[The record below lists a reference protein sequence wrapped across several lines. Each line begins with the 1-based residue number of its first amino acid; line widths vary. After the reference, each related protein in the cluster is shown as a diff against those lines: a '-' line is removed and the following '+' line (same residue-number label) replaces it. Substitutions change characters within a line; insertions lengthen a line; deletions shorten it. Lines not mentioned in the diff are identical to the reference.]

1 MRQYLATIHTRSD
14 KHKKRFALLTSGGFT
29 LFIFIIWS
37 LVKFSPFGSDS
48 NAVVANEVNVP
59 TNTANAI
66 SPLDNISS
74 GISAS
79 FQALKDQFTSLKG
92 NVQSVNLQGQ
102 YNEMRTDA
110 INNQTNQ

>member
-1 MRQYLATIHTRSD
+1 MRHYLSTLHTKSD
-14 KHKKRFALLTSGGFT
+14 THKKRFALLTSGGFT
-29 LFIFIIWS
+29 LFIFVIWS
-37 LVKFSPFGSDS
+37 LVRFSPFSTSDTS
-48 NAVVANEVNVP
+48 TLASNEVNVP

-74 GISAS
+74 GIGAS
-79 FQALKDQFTSLKG
+79 FQALKDQFTSIKG

-110 INNQTNQ
+110 ISNQSN